1 MIFLRQDFPFPL
13 FVVVCHLVIKLGISV
28 VIRLVYRLWTGKS
41 RVLVDCRTFVQKVSP
56 TGLTSGIDI
65 GFSNW
70 GLELVTISL

>member
-1 MIFLRQDFPFPL
+1 M
-13 FVVVCHLVIKLGISV
+13 IKLLISLL
-28 VIRLVYRLWTGKS
+28 IRCVYRLLTGRS
-41 RVLVDCRTFVQKVSP
+41 RVLVDWRTFWQKVSP